1 MNPDK
6 SEEVADPA
14 SAGNRAPAE
23 DNAAAVGDA
32 AEVSDVTIE
41 SKVPPGGLD
50 YASSGVDI
58 DLEGT
63 AIASLVSA
71 LGRSVR
77 GAGSRGAPVD
87 LPGGFGGLIEFGDS
101 LLAMAADGVGSKLQI
116 ANALGRLEGVG
127 HDCVAMNV
135 NDLLCVGAEPI
146 AFVDYIATPKP
157 DEAAHAALGA
167 SLAEAC
173 ALARVTL
180 AGGETATLPGI
191 VKELDLSGT
200 ALGWLPRDAAIT
212 GTSLV
217 AGDVIIGLPSSGIH
231 SNGYSLVRRLVE
243 LSGASLSAA
252 APFDTTHPNR
262 EIRLFPTN
270 DGGGISLGEVLL
282 NPTRIYCDPVAD
294 LVMSAKQSGSTRGWA
309 QNLDGTGHR
318 LGELSQEGERG
329 DSVGGEFSGP
339 CDFDDIHGIAH
350 ITGGGLSNLLRLHPT
365 VGWDIADPL
374 PVPPEFDWIA
384 TAGNVDNREMHRT
397 FNMGMGMVVAV
408 SAVAGD
414 AVAAWLAERLAGSRI
429 VGFVSDS
436 GHRVVHTDS
445 TVYFDHY

>member
-1 MNPDK
+1 
-6 SEEVADPA
+6 VPA
-14 SAGNRAPAE
+14 
-23 DNAAAVGDA
+23 
-32 AEVSDVTIE
+32 
-41 SKVPPGGLD
+41 GGLD

-231 SNGYSLVRRLVE
+231 SNGYSLVRSLVE
-243 LSGASLSAA
+243 LSGASLNAA

-262 EIRLFPTN
+262 EIRRFPNN
-270 DGGGISLGEVLL
+270 DGGKITLGEVLL

-294 LVMSAKQSGSTRGWA
+294 LVMSARRTESGRGWGRD
-309 QNLDGTGHR
+309 LSERDG
-318 LGELSQEGERG
+318 LGEP
-329 DSVGGEFSGP
+329 VGP
-339 CDFDDIHGIAH
+339 CEFDDIHGIAH
-350 ITGGGLSNLLRLHPT
+350 ITGGGLSNLLRLHPA
-365 VGWDIADPL
+365 VGWDILEPL
-374 PVPPEFDWIA
+374 PVPPEFGWIA
-384 TAGNVDNREMHRT
+384 AAGNVNNREMHRT
-397 FNMGMGMVVAV
+397 FNMGMGMVIAV
-408 SAVAGD
+408 SAGVGD
-414 AVAAWLAERLAGSRI
+414 AVSAWLSNRLAGSRI
-429 VGFVSDS
+429 VGVVSDS

-445 TVYFDHY
+445 TVFFDRY